1 LGRIDP
7 NYVDKYPPIEAESDP
22 DKEHKETPW

>member
-7 NYVDKYPPIEAESDP
+7 NYVDKYPPIESESDP
-22 DKEHKETPW
+22 DKEYEETP